1 MTQRSGSAEGRA
13 VLESVIENEPELA
26 AELNLAGMLQ
36 NVLQRPPPNTPPR

>member
-1 MTQRSGSAEGRA
+1 

-36 NVLQRPPPNTPPR
+36 NVFLRPVSNMPPR